1 MDIIFMV
8 LDYYVSCGLLSAKPF
23 TPMLHFYSVYILAR
37 DEDSKRVSGTY
48 VGSLGHLSKID
59 YE

>member
-1 MDIIFMV
+1 MV